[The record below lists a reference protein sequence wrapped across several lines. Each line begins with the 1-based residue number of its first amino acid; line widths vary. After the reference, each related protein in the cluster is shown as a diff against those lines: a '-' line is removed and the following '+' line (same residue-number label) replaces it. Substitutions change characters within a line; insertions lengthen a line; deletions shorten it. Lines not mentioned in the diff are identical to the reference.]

1 MDNPRK
7 FICGL
12 VMAVALAMVAPWAH
26 AQQAATLSVK
36 PLKGGVYW
44 IEGRVGNTGGVLGNT
59 GFIVGQNGVIVIDA
73 KQNAELAKAMLAEIA
88 KVTPKPVTHVIL
100 THSDGDHV
108 NGLAGFPA
116 GLTIIAH
123 ENCKKEMENSLDNPN
138 RQPGASSVIT
148 VPRDRLPNQLISK
161 SQDLTIDGVR
171 LKLLHLRRAH
181 TGGDL
186 MIYLSDQNIVFTG
199 DVIVTRL
206 SRQRNCP
213 DALIKQ
219 DKSGLS
225 EGWIESVKAM
235 VALNA
240 EIYVPGHGLSVQ
252 TREDLQKRLTIVE
265 EKREKIGAMV
275 AQGKSLDE
283 IKAALGEAGAP
294 AGRFPSFTEVVYK
307 ESSTKN

>member
-12 VMAVALAMVAPWAH
+12 VMAVGLAMVVPWAH
-26 AQQAATLSVK
+26 AQQPVTLSVK
-36 PLKGGVYW
+36 PLKSGVYW
-44 IEGRVGNTGGVLGNT
+44 IEGGVGNTGGVLGNT
-59 GFIVGQNGVIVIDA
+59 GFIVGQNGVIVIDT
-73 KQNAELAKAMLAEIA
+73 KQNAELAKAMLAEIV

-171 LKLLHLRRAH
+171 LRLLHLGRAH

-186 MIYLSDQNIVFTG
+186 MIYLPDQNIVFTG

-206 SRQRNCP
+206 SRQRNYP

-235 VALNA
+235 V
-240 EIYVPGHGLSVQ
+240 
-252 TREDLQKRLTIVE
+252 T
-265 EKREKIGAMV
+265 
-275 AQGKSLDE
+275 
-283 IKAALGEAGAP
+283 
-294 AGRFPSFTEVVYK
+294 
-307 ESSTKN
+307 